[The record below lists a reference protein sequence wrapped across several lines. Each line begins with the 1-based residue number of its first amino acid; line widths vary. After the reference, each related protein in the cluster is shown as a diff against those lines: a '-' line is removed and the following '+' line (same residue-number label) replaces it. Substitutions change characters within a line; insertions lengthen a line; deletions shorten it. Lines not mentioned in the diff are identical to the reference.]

1 MFSRSTSEEG
11 SFCSRAEDIYMPV
24 AQLKFFNSNFNLILC
39 KGQELGIHF
48 GSHVVIKLAPPGH
61 SRVMLGKR
69 W

>member
-1 MFSRSTSEEG
+1 
-11 SFCSRAEDIYMPV
+11 MPV